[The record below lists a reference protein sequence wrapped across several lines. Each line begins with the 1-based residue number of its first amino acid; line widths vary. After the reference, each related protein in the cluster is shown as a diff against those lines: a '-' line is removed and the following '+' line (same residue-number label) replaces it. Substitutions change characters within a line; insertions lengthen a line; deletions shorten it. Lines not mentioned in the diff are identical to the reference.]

1 MPYVKRDAAGNIVS
15 VHREAVADADE
26 FLPPAHPE
34 LRTFVEADGGPPAVG
49 EAGEASLEQLDR
61 EFIRVI
67 EDVIDLLI
75 DRHIILFTDLPAAV
89 QDKLNR
95 RRSVRHLAQ
104 GLDAF
109 GDDTVPLP

>member
-1 MPYVKRDAAGNIVS
+1 MPYVKRDAAGRIVS
-15 VHREAVADADE
+15 VHREAGAGEAE

-34 LRTFVEADGGPPAVG
+34 LREFVDADGGALPEA
-49 EAGEASLEQLDR
+49 EAGGASLEQLDR
-61 EFIRVI
+61 DFIRVI

-75 DRHIILFTDLPAAV
+75 ARHIILFTDLPAAV